1 MSTTTAAKTFSGNT
15 AVELSDNLTS
25 IHNSPNYGRGS
36 YRGLTTTDTSAPL
49 GGTYSLLDNTG
60 ENAEAPITYDFMYHM
75 PNLMDREAGRGSVGD
90 YISANKY
97 GMPDRTDARF
107 VEFMNRDKHRIAQAN
122 AEDLFSKKV
131 FDDDVAR
138 QGDYVYGTAY
148 AQDSSSPN
156 RGIDPKPALYDEI
169 LYPNGKTANN
179 RSWHPAKGYDYAYD
193 ANYNY
198 DGYNPLAYTTRNE
211 NGVTEYTDRANTIH
225 PDAPLREIST
235 NQILDSKAGE
245 YFNTGNNLK
254 KFSAIPTSEFGLNPA
269 IHPAYQRDGKEVQW
283 KANDRGETYNANAY
297 QDSLDAGNLFQEQQQ
312 SLFNQG
318 QSPNS
323 LLMPPSGMDST
334 GGGSGFGLGYS
345 SGTGTGT
352 GTGTGNY
359 SRGYQQDILGLLDN
373 LIGR

>member
-1 MSTTTAAKTFSGNT
+1 MTILETSEAARHNT
-15 AVELSDNLTS
+15 AVELSDNLSS

-36 YRGLTTTDTSAPL
+36 YGGLTTTDTSAPL

-75 PNLMDREAGRGSVGD
+75 PNLLNSEN
-90 YISANKY
+90 YISADY
-97 GMPDRTDARF
+97 GAPTALPDRTGARF
-107 VEFMNRDKHRIAQAN
+107 VEFMNRDKHRIAHAN
-122 AEDLFSKKV
+122 AEDLFKKKV

-148 AQDSSSPN
+148 ALDSSSPN
-156 RGIDPKPALYDEI
+156 RGVDPKPALYDEI
-169 LYPNGKTANN
+169 LYPSGRETGTY
-179 RSWHPAKGYDYAYD
+179 SYHPEKGYDYAYD

-198 DGYNPLAYTTRNE
+198 GGYDPLAWTTQNE
-211 NGVTEYTDRANTIH
+211 NGVTEYTDRAKTVH
-225 PDAPLREIST
+225 PDFPLREIAT
-235 NQILDSKAGE
+235 NQILPSKVGD
-245 YFNTGNNLK
+245 YLNTGYNLK
-254 KFSAIPTSEFGLNPA
+254 KFSAIPTSEFGQNPA

-297 QDSLDAGNLFQEQQQ
+297 QDSLDADNMFQEQQQ

-345 SGTGTGT
+345 SGTGTG
-352 GTGTGNY
+352 NY

>member
-15 AVELSDNLTS
+15 AVELSDNLSS
-25 IHNSPNYGRGS
+25 IHSAPNYGRGS
-36 YRGLTTTDTSAPL
+36 YGGLTTTDTSAPL
-49 GGTYSLLDNTG
+49 GGTYSLLSNTG

-75 PNLMDREAGRGSVGD
+75 PNLWNSEN
-90 YISANKY
+90 YISADY
-97 GMPDRTDARF
+97 GAPTALPDRTDTRF
-107 VEFMNRDKHRIAQAN
+107 VEFMNRDKHRIAHAN
-122 AEDLFSKKV
+122 AKDLFKKKV

-148 AQDSSSPN
+148 ALDSSSPN

-169 LYPNGKTANN
+169 LLPSGRMKHSY
-179 RSWHPAKGYDYAYD
+179 HPEQGYDYAYNAKD
-193 ANYNY
+193 NYAGY
-198 DGYNPLAYTTRNE
+198 DPLAWTTQNE
-211 NGVTEYTDRANTIH
+211 NGVTEYSDRAKTVH
-225 PDAPLREIST
+225 PDAPLREIAT
-235 NQILDSKAGE
+235 NQILPSKVGD
-245 YFNTGNNLK
+245 YFNTGYNLK
-254 KFSAIPTSEFGLNPA
+254 KFSAIPTSEFGKNPA
-269 IHPAYQRDGKEVQW
+269 IHPAYQRDGKEVQYTT
-283 KANDRGETYNANAY
+283 NSLGETYNANAY
-297 QDSLDAGNLFQEQQQ
+297 QDSLDADNLFQEQQQ

-352 GTGTGNY
+352 GNY